1 MMESN
6 NTTHHHYYHQQT
18 VRDTREIFEKL
29 AWPIFSGI
37 FDASSKTFPAT
48 GDGLV
53 RELQVLRA
61 DNPKNHG
68 AYFFFFFGTILSL
81 SVSNLMCVCVF
92 FFHNNKCNCFLV
104 VCYVWKGMGWGGGWR
119 NVVHDVTYG
128 FVCLWS
134 QLELKWESELGGW
147 KCIISTL
154 TLLTFYARVPS
165 REMVSPHIM
174 VVARLYELPSTSL
187 PFPVPAAALVQ
198 FDFCWLTKL
207 DPYLGSV
214 GDFINCVMESMRGP
228 ACLFGVAAHL
238 VDHYYNKLAQQFDY
252 D

>member
-1 MMESN
+1 M
-6 NTTHHHYYHQQT
+6 
-18 VRDTREIFEKL
+18 RDTREIFEKL

-68 AYFFFFFGTILSL
+68 AYFFFGSIL
-81 SVSNLMCVCVF
+81 SVSNLMCVCF
-92 FFHNNKCNCFLV
+92 FPQQQMQLFSSCVLCL
-104 VCYVWKGMGWGGGWR
+104 KGDGVGGGWR

-174 VVARLYELPSTSL
+174 VVARHYELPSTSL
-187 PFPVPAAALVQ
+187 PRSRSCSCPIWFL
-198 FDFCWLTKL
+198 
-207 DPYLGSV
+207 
-214 GDFINCVMESMRGP
+214 
-228 ACLFGVAAHL
+228 L
-238 VDHYYNKLAQQFDY
+238 VD
-252 D
+252 